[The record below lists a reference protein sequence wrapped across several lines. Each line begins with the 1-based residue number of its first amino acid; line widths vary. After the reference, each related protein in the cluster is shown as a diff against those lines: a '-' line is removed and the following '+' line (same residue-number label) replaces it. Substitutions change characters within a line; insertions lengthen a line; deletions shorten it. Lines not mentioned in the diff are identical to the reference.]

1 MDTVK
6 AIETPYN
13 NAVSVINKVNE
24 LLLENNIKDSTGE
37 TIAQMDSTP
46 ANPGWLFALA
56 CGSLHT
62 SWQERIAKAYS
73 ALDPA
78 NCEDDQVLVLA
89 SIAGLERGNGTP
101 SHVTVLFK
109 NESDSDSITI
119 PLGTI
124 FEELYTNHSWTTNK
138 DITLLP
144 EASVYA
150 TLYST
155 VDGAYY
161 LPSDISFNNDGY
173 TTITVTSSSASIQ
186 GENIETIASLRNRL
200 VAGTETSD
208 SKTQAE
214 YAIERLSG
222 IEQCSIWFNSDNA
235 ASMVIGSKT
244 IPPRTAYI
252 SIRGYDVSGKLA
264 ETYYTYLDVPATVGA
279 VQESYQ
285 RGLQA
290 LTVNFDIAQQVDI
303 PIYVTLRASDMA
315 DGAAERVREIITSHS
330 GTLKCGENITSQLI
344 SEWLKDFDYGTVLA
358 TNIGTSSGYI
368 SDIEPNQFVG
378 FVNDTIYVTGV

>member
-6 AIETPYN
+6 TIETPYN

-89 SIAGLERGNGTP
+89 SIAGLQRGNGTP
-101 SHVTVLFK
+101 SHVTVLVK
-109 NESDSDSITI
+109 NTSTEDSVTI
-119 PLGTI
+119 PLGTT
-124 FEELYTNHSWTTNK
+124 FTELYTNHTWATNK
-138 DITLLP
+138 EITLLP
-144 EASVYA
+144 DTSLYA

-155 VDGAYY
+155 DDGAFT
-161 LPSDISFNNDGY
+161 LPADIDFKNDSY
-173 TTITVTSSSASIQ
+173 TNITVISSSASIL
-186 GENIETIASLRNRL
+186 GENVETISSLRNRL
-200 VAGTETSD
+200 VIGTETAD
-208 SKTQAE
+208 SLTQAI

-222 IEQCSIWFNSDNA
+222 IEQCSIWFNSDN
-235 ASMVIGSKT
+235 STPMNIGEKI
-244 IPPRTAYI
+244 IPARTAYI
-252 SIRGYDVSGKLA
+252 SIRGIDVSGKLA

-279 VQESYQ
+279 IQETYQ

-290 LTVNFDIAQQVDI
+290 LTVNFDIAEQVDI
-303 PIYVTLRASDMA
+303 PIYITLRASDMA

-330 GTLKCGENITSQLI
+330 GTLKCGENITSQMI

-358 TNIGTSSGYI
+358 TNISTGSGYI
-368 SDIEPNQFVG
+368 SSIEPNQYVG
-378 FVNDTIYVTGV
+378 FINDTIYVTGV

>member
-6 AIETPYN
+6 TIETPYN

-161 LPSDISFNNDGY
+161 LPSDISFNNDDY

-214 YAIERLSG
+214 YAIER
-222 IEQCSIWFNSDNA
+222 
-235 ASMVIGSKT
+235 
-244 IPPRTAYI
+244 
-252 SIRGYDVSGKLA
+252 
-264 ETYYTYLDVPATVGA
+264 
-279 VQESYQ
+279 
-285 RGLQA
+285 
-290 LTVNFDIAQQVDI
+290 
-303 PIYVTLRASDMA
+303 
-315 DGAAERVREIITSHS
+315 
-330 GTLKCGENITSQLI
+330 
-344 SEWLKDFDYGTVLA
+344 
-358 TNIGTSSGYI
+358 
-368 SDIEPNQFVG
+368 
-378 FVNDTIYVTGV
+378 